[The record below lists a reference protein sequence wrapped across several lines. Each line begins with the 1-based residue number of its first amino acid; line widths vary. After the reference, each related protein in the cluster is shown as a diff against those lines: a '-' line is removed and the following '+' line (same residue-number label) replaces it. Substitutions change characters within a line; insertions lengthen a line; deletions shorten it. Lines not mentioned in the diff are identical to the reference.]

1 MNAIHTP
8 RHRLLCTALLAA
20 LGTLASPAALAADAA
35 WPAQPITILVP
46 YSAGGNVD
54 VVARWVAP
62 GLAQRL
68 GQSVVVENLPGAG
81 GVIGTDKVA
90 RAKPDGYTLLMSVE
104 STIVIAKMVT
114 PSTVRYDGLRDLMPV
129 TLLGA
134 QPLALVG
141 RPGLAARNAGELFRD
156 MKAHPGKYSYATS
169 GVGTSLH
176 LGGELL
182 KQQGNVS
189 MVHVPY
195 RVGSQIVT
203 DLAGNQLDL
212 AVLPLSMV
220 MQQAKADQV
229 RVFGVLDGKA
239 SPVMPEVPVLGASEP
254 AWRGAEVT
262 VWQGIFAPRGTP
274 AEVIA
279 RLDQALRE
287 TLAEPAVRKNFTD
300 SGVTPMGL
308 GPQPFASFIQA
319 EHQKFGAIVAKGQ
332 IKAE

>member
-1 MNAIHTP
+1 MKPSLNL
-8 RHRLLCTALLAA
+8 RRRLGGALLAT
-20 LGTLASPAALAADAA
+20 LGSMASFGAFAADSA
-35 WPAQPITILVP
+35 WPSQPITILVP

-62 GLAQRL
+62 GLSKRL
-68 GQSVVVENLPGAG
+68 GQPVVVENLPGAG
-81 GVIGTDKVA
+81 GIIGTEKVVRA
-90 RAKPDGYTLLMSVE
+90 RPDGYTLFMSVE

-114 PSTVRYDGLRDLMPV
+114 PSTVRYDELRDLAPV

-141 RPGLAARNAGELFRD
+141 RPGLAPHTAKDLYED

-182 KQQGNVS
+182 KQQGGVS
-189 MVHVPY
+189 MVHIPY

-203 DLAGNQLDL
+203 DLSGNQLDL

-220 MQQAKADQV
+220 MQQARMDKV
-229 RVFGVLDGKA
+229 RVYGVLDAKPSA
-239 SPVMPEVPVLGASEP
+239 AMPEVPALGAGEP
-254 AWRGAEVT
+254 KWRGADVT
-262 VWQGIFAPRGTP
+262 VWQGIFVPRGTP
-274 AEVIA
+274 AEVVA
-279 RLDQALRE
+279 RLDQALRD
-287 TLAEPAVRKNFTD
+287 TLDEPAVRKNFTD

-308 GPQPFASFIQA
+308 EPQPFARFIEA
-319 EHQKFGAIVAKGQ
+319 ENQKFGAIVSKGQ